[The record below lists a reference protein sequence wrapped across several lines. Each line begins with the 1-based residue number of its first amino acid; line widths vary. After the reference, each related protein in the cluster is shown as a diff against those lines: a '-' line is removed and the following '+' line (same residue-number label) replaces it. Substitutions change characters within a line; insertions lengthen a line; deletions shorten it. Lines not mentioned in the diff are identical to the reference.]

1 VTRTRTRYVLKVV
14 CLIASALI
22 GFAVFAA
29 SPLPTPSNSPNLPSS
44 NDQAE
49 KGFIPYH
56 QLKLPTLNDE
66 AAKGFIPYRQ
76 LTIDDF
82 PIDDQVHP
90 DAGFWVQAFIHP
102 FWLAQ
107 FRSSRSSIYAY
118 IGEWTVFSG
127 FDRNASSRKS
137 WFHEMK
143 TELPYA
149 QALLDI
155 NEIHARRLAAL
166 RSGELPRGQGGSLEA
181 TQANLTKKMKL
192 FCEREYELMQAE
204 MDDFA
209 KATNKGSNQ
218 KKVRELG
225 AEIRKR
231 LAAVPPPM
239 ASLSGVPNAA
249 ATPMVAAT
257 ASPTA
262 APQSK

>member
-1 VTRTRTRYVLKVV
+1 LKLIY
-14 CLIASALI
+14 CLIAFLLI
-22 GFAVFAA
+22 GRAVFAA
-29 SPLPTPSNSPNLPSS
+29 NPLPTPSNSPRLPTF
-44 NDQAE
+44 DKAA
-49 KGFIPYH
+49 KKFIPYH

-66 AAKGFIPYRQ
+66 VVKGFIQYHQ
-76 LTIDDF
+76 LTVDDF
-82 PIDDQVHP
+82 PINDQVDP
-90 DAGFWVQAFIHP
+90 GAGFRVRTFIHP

-107 FRSSRSSIYAY
+107 FRFSRSSIYEY

-127 FDRNASSRKS
+127 FDKNASSRKS
-137 WFHEMK
+137 WFREMQ

-181 TQANLTKKMKL
+181 THADLTKKMKL
-192 FCEREYELMQAE
+192 FCEKDYEMVQTE
-204 MDDFA
+204 MDEFA

-225 AEIRKR
+225 AEIKKR
-231 LAAVPPPM
+231 LAALPLPT
-239 ASLSGVPNAA
+239 ASLSGLANTA
-249 ATPMVAAT
+249 ATPMATAA

-262 APQSK
+262 APQPK